1 MDHMSAMKIID
12 DIHSRGGQISSFKSV
27 CGGLPSPEAANNPLL
42 YKFSWSPMG
51 VIKASRNRARFLL
64 DGKITDVAGENL
76 LENAQEFNAWPALNL
91 ECLPNRNSLVYG
103 EKYGIGSAA
112 TIFRGTLRYCGF
124 STILNDLQKIGLME
138 DTVIE
143 GETWESA
150 IQQLIQTSP
159 YDNLDD
165 MLLANSGTDL
175 SRVARV
181 KNCLNW
187 LGLTTNIQLSD
198 SSSIVNSF
206 CNVLESKLDYKKN
219 ERDMVLMHHDIHGI
233 FSDDVVEVHNSSLQ
247 VFGDEK
253 MTAMSKTVGYT
264 TAIAAEL
271 ILDGTIQRKGLLLP
285 TQKEIYIPCLKALE
299 QEGLKFEET
308 TGVFTLSP
316 ESRLA

>member
-1 MDHMSAMKIID
+1 M
-12 DIHSRGGQISSFKSV
+12 
-27 CGGLPSPEAANNPLL
+27 
-42 YKFSWSPMG
+42 
-51 VIKASRNRARFLL
+51 
-64 DGKITDVAGENL
+64 
-76 LENAQEFNAWPALNL
+76 NL
-91 ECLPNRNSLVYG
+91 EFLPNRNSLVYG
-103 EKYGIGSAA
+103 KKYGIGSAV
-112 TIFRGTLRYCGF
+112 TIFRGTLRYRGF
-124 STILNDLQKIGLME
+124 STILNDLQNIGFME
-138 DTVIE
+138 NTAIE
-143 GETWESA
+143 GGTWESA

-181 KNCLNW
+181 QNCLSW
-187 LGLTTNIQLSD
+187 LGLTENIKLSD

-271 ILDGTIQRKGLLLP
+271 ILDETVQKKGLLLP
-285 TQKEIYIPCLKALE
+285 IEKEIYIPCLNALE

-308 TGVFTLSP
+308 KDVYTLSP